1 MIYNFEFVKK
11 NNITSLIGEEFNEQE
26 LVKKLADGSAEYK
39 ELHSAVMNILSGLRN
54 QIAEHC
60 ILEKICFLLG
70 NGSSIYTGSKSI
82 DDDHFDYDK
91 TIENDLLQL
100 KDLFR
105 GKSKEEQRN
114 ILLTFKKL

>member
-1 MIYNFEFVKK
+1 M
-11 NNITSLIGEEFNEQE
+11 
-26 LVKKLADGSAEYK
+26 
-39 ELHSAVMNILSGLRN
+39 HSKIL
-54 QIAEHC
+54 
-60 ILEKICFLLG
+60 KIF
-70 NGSSIYTGSKSI
+70 SKG
-82 DDDHFDYDK
+82 DHFDYDK